1 MEKMKKT
8 AIENIEKLISKL
20 GLNPNVKKYFEEGK
34 VYYSY
39 LTAGGWM
46 GSIDNIEYDKRYPI
60 IIAECEKKNN
70 CLVYHAI
77 ESGNMLSLLFVTP
90 KSANRLI
97 GKTIIAYVYN
107 LNAPEMPDCGE
118 IQLDSLHGA
127 LARTDY

>member
-39 LTAGGWM
+39 LTAGGWL
-46 GSIDNIEYDKRYPI
+46 GSIDNIEYDERYPK
-60 IIAECEKKNN
+60 IIAECEKQSN

-77 ESGNMLSLLFVTP
+77 ESGNILCLLFVTR
-90 KSANRLI
+90 KYANRPI
-97 GKTIIAYVYN
+97 GKTIVEYVYN
-107 LNAPEMPDCGE
+107 LKSPEMPDCRE
-118 IQLDSLHGA
+118 IQLEVIHGA
-127 LARTDY
+127 LTIV

>member
-1 MEKMKKT
+1 MKKI
-8 AIENIEKLISKL
+8 ALENIEKLINKL

-46 GSIDNIEYDKRYPI
+46 GSIDDIEYDKRYPSI
-60 IIAECEKKNN
+60 VAECEKKHN

-77 ESGNMLSLLFVTP
+77 ESGDMLSLLFVTP
-90 KSANRLI
+90 KYANRLI
-97 GKTIIAYVYN
+97 GKTIVAYVYN

-118 IQLDSLHGA
+118 IWLTSLHGA
-127 LARTDY
+127 LVRTDC